1 MRPCVGVPATL
12 CCGHEQSNDA
22 SRVDVT
28 MRSHSATGLQQPGG
42 PPRYSLGDFAER
54 LGSVWTVAPRGTSRR
69 IADELRTRIR
79 AHELS
84 PGTSLPSEA
93 VLAESYDVARG
104 TVRAALAALADEGL
118 IEVVPGIGR
127 RVVGAQGADR
137 TTAYRRIA
145 EDLAEQIRAGTL
157 APNATLPSEAS
168 VMEHYHVSRNTAR
181 RAFKV
186 LADSGVVVVRHGV
199 GAFVRSAES

>member
-1 MRPCVGVPATL
+1 M
-12 CCGHEQSNDA
+12 
-22 SRVDVT
+22 
-28 MRSHSATGLQQPGG
+28 
-42 PPRYSLGDFAER
+42 
-54 LGSVWTVAPRGTSRR
+54 
-69 IADELRTRIR
+69 
-79 AHELS
+79 
-84 PGTSLPSEA
+84 
-93 VLAESYDVARG
+93 
-104 TVRAALAALADEGL
+104 RAALAALADEGL